1 MRFMKYTTKK
11 EGDMNMHTAI
21 IVDDSKTSR
30 SVLRTILTEN
40 GYEVLAEAENGQ
52 IGLEKYQ
59 EFKPDFVTLDITMP
73 VMDGIEALVKI
84 KEYDPEAKV
93 IMVTAA
99 GQKSKMLEAIK
110 LGAAEFLTK
119 PFESD
124 QIISIIEGL

>member
-1 MRFMKYTTKK
+1 
-11 EGDMNMHTAI
+11 MNTIM

-30 SVLRTILTEN
+30 SMLKNILVEH
-40 GYEVLAEAENGQ
+40 GYEIVAEAENGQ
-52 IGLEKYQ
+52 EGYEKYC

-73 VMDGIEALVKI
+73 VMDGIETLVKI

-110 LGAAEFLTK
+110 LGAAEFVTK
-119 PFESD
+119 PFETN
-124 QIISIIEGL
+124 QIINIIESIK